1 MFDALKLASHGKDST
16 LRVPT
21 LGGKSTGDV
30 KQVRREVC
38 FKMDTR
44 TSEPSAARLALS
56 ASALHELIFI
66 HVRAHVSAYKK
77 GVGGCTQPSVLFFFL
92 FLPRHLQACSL
103 SFKSPRLLSRG
114 GNTRLVIC
122 PIGCCLHLSLAV
134 RSVSHRNGEHSGIFS
149 VKSTCFLKVWI
160 REPLRFQSI
169 PVLSFTEKLWV
180 ILRSEVA
187 RYNQIGQSCIAAVGG
202 LHVKNCH
209 AEVSTTVDQSHECDV
224 DVKITIRYILS
235 SLWNSKHVFVFLGV
249 FCPLRDVLCAF
260 ARCLQGSAPHPWSH
274 VDCQINKALSVHK

>member
-77 GVGGCTQPSVLFFFL
+77 GVGGVHTTLRSFL
-92 FLPRHLQACSL
+92 F
-103 SFKSPRLLSRG
+103 SFSSP
-114 GNTRLVIC
+114 T
-122 PIGCCLHLSLAV
+122 P
-134 RSVSHRNGEHSGIFS
+134 SG
-149 VKSTCFLKVWI
+149 L
-160 REPLRFQSI
+160 
-169 PVLSFTEKLWV
+169 
-180 ILRSEVA
+180 
-187 RYNQIGQSCIAAVGG
+187 
-202 LHVKNCH
+202 
-209 AEVSTTVDQSHECDV
+209 
-224 DVKITIRYILS
+224 
-235 SLWNSKHVFVFLGV
+235 
-249 FCPLRDVLCAF
+249 
-260 ARCLQGSAPHPWSH
+260 
-274 VDCQINKALSVHK
+274 